1 MFTKLADKGDV
12 TDSFVKVYLDEV
24 RIAYG
29 RSVDNDLNPKYNEQ
43 FNIDVCHF
51 ANELIFQLKDEDHVN
66 DELIGNVSIP
76 TAKLVEGK
84 PIEGWFPIVKK
95 KSLKKKGQLRLK
107 IVYQAK
113 DKLEK
118 TYEVPCYFP
127 MHQDCK
133 VTLYQDAYVP
143 PGLPQFANL
152 PTYPASCW
160 KDVHQTLMEAKQYI
174 CITGWGFWT
183 EVQLVRGQS
192 QDTRTLGQI
201 LVDKVKEG
209 VKVWVMVW
217 KEMTT
222 KEWGISEGY
231 SLMGTH
237 DVETFKF
244 FENTGVHCF
253 LAPR

>member
-1 MFTKLADKGDV
+1 MKSPATFQCTKTV
-12 TDSFVKVYLDEV
+12 
-24 RIAYG
+24 
-29 RSVDNDLNPKYNEQ
+29 
-43 FNIDVCHF
+43 
-51 ANELIFQLKDEDHVN
+51 
-66 DELIGNVSIP
+66 
-76 TAKLVEGK
+76 
-84 PIEGWFPIVKK
+84 
-95 KSLKKKGQLRLK
+95 KSLCTKM
-107 IVYQAK
+107 
-113 DKLEK
+113 
-118 TYEVPCYFP
+118 P
-127 MHQDCK
+127 MSHLVC
-133 VTLYQDAYVP
+133 L
-143 PGLPQFANL
+143 NL
-152 PTYPASCW
+152 PTCPP
-160 KDVHQTLMEAKQYI
+160 TLPPVGKMCIKPSWRLNSTI

-183 EVQLVRGQS
+183 QVQLVRGQD

-237 DVETFKF
+237 DVKTFKF